1 MGGSHLAALALIDN
15 LGTNFEPVIAV
26 HEKGVL
32 SQYLADRNV
41 QCEVLSLPGFLHG
54 GIGLRGYVRAASVV
68 VPRIMRFLAT
78 HGIELTHGN
87 DLRSNHTWSVA
98 TRLRGRPFVWHQRTK
113 YARSRL
119 TDLAMSTA
127 SVVVCISRFCRDT
140 LPARAANRS
149 VVLQDPFLVPPR
161 IPERTASRLALLAET
176 GWSDD
181 TLIIGFCGTLSRQK
195 RPEVFI
201 RAAGIL
207 AAQVSRPVGVAV
219 LGRDRDNRISELRAL
234 ADDLDLGERVAFLG
248 FRSQALESL
257 AAFDILLVPQ
267 FEDAFG
273 RTLLEAMAVGTP
285 VVASGSGG
293 HLDLVRDGV
302 DGLLCRQDDP
312 DDMARCARRIIED
325 GNMADRLRRSG
336 KDRAG
341 QFPILDHARA
351 IENLYCDL
359 LKGRRV

>member
-1 MGGSHLAALALIDN
+1 
-15 LGTNFEPVIAV
+15 VIAV

-32 SQYLADRNV
+32 SQYLADQNV

-87 DLRSNHTWSVA
+87 DLRSNQTWSVA

-127 SVVVCISRFCRDT
+127 SVVVCISRFCRET
-140 LPARAANRS
+140 LPAKVANRS
-149 VVLQDPFLVPPR
+149 IVLQDPFFVPPR
-161 IPERTASRLALLAET
+161 IPERTASRLALLAEA

-207 AAQVSRPVGVAV
+207 AAQVPRPVGIAI

-248 FRSQALESL
+248 FRSQPLESL

-293 HLDLVRDGV
+293 HLDLIRDGV
-302 DGLLCRQDDP
+302 DGLLCQQDDP

-325 GNMADRLRRSG
+325 ENIADRLRRSG
-336 KDRAG
+336 RDRAG
-341 QFPILDHARA
+341 QFPILDHVRA
-351 IENLYCDL
+351 IESLYYDL